1 MLSVSREFSPCG
13 KYCAYIA
20 QNGKFV
26 VHDVETSTIHQVY
39 TPNMHLNVP
48 CTSFAWIQIGDAEMK
63 VKKKSKKARASLV
76 NNGANV
82 QLLVAFGTSKGGVA
96 FYNLATA
103 TIDRT
108 CKGDGHT
115 APITAIYFNAN
126 YNPDALYTAGAD
138 GNVIEWSISQCS
150 QQKVHHIGVEK
161 LTCVL
166 AHSGSILTGAKQLK
180 LWNTEEGALERTLT
194 GHTSNTQLLQLIASD
209 ADNIYVLS
217 GSVNDRNLSLWSLNN
232 EAGNSPVAA
241 FALDDV
247 PEYISPKMVDS
258 KLHLTAVSRT
268 GVAHYFVRDM
278 GKLSVKKP
286 YRASHTFEIAMDTVS
301 SKKQAV
307 DRLPV
312 FIATV
317 QYAAQQEQILLGYG
331 SEWNM
336 RFEHVAIEEDVKM
349 NVLIREPLKLLEGK
363 TKEGDLKSKTPTVDT
378 ANVEYVNAANAT
390 RKTVKEVEI
399 PMEVR
404 LENLSTPKTSS
415 KNMIRL
421 LIQGL
426 HSRDANLLRN
436 VFAVDDS
443 EMIQQTLGRL
453 PPQYVSPLLNELS
466 HKMQMKTMHVKTA
479 VCWLKHLIHI
489 HASQLMALGSTNLL
503 TNFSTCLGIIEY
515 RVEHLNSLS
524 KYVLRLRGRLGLL
537 IDQIDRSK
545 NQAANLDDRA
555 NMNVLVYQEGDDSD
569 ADSMLEKDDADL
581 QGSSNEEMYDEDDNE
596 AEEAGYANGT
606 ASSAEQRRN
615 GYSGKDSDEES
626 MEVSD

>member
-1 MLSVSREFSPCG
+1 MFSMTREFSPCG
-13 KYCAYIA
+13 KYSGYIS
-20 QNGKFV
+20 QQGTFV
-26 VHDVETSTIHQVY
+26 VHDVETSALHQVY

-48 CTSFAWIQIGDAEMK
+48 CTSFAWVQIGDAETK

-76 NNGANV
+76 ENGTSV

-103 TIDRT
+103 TIERT

-115 APITAIYFNAN
+115 APITAIHYNARH
-126 YNPDALYTAGAD
+126 NPDALYTAGAD

-150 QQKVHHIGVEK
+150 QQRVYHIGVEK

-166 AHSGSILTGAKQLK
+166 AHSGTIVTGAKQLK
-180 LWNTEEGALERTLT
+180 LWSIEKDALERTLI
-194 GHTSNTQLLQLIASD
+194 GHTSNTQLLQLVAPD
-209 ADNIYVLS
+209 ADNIYILS
-217 GSVNDRNLSLWSLNN
+217 GSVNDRNLSLWSLSDEESN
-232 EAGNSPVAA
+232 APVAA

-247 PEYISPKMVDS
+247 PEYISPKMVDG
-258 KLHLTAVSRT
+258 KLHLIAVSRT
-268 GVAHYFVRDM
+268 GIAHYFVRDM

-286 YRASHTFEIAMDTVS
+286 YRASHTFEVALDMVS
-301 SKKQAV
+301 TKKQAV

-312 FIATV
+312 CMATV
-317 QYAAQQEQILLGYG
+317 KYAAQQDQILLGYG
-331 SEWNM
+331 SEWHV
-336 RFEHVAIEEDVKM
+336 RFEHVAIEEDVKI
-349 NVLIREPLKLLEGK
+349 NVIIREPVKVMEGK
-363 TKEGDLKSKTPTVDT
+363 AKEGEHKSKTPTIDA
-378 ANVEYVNAANAT
+378 ANVEYMNAANAS

-415 KNMIRL
+415 KNMIHL
-421 LIQGL
+421 LVQGL
-426 HSRDANLLRN
+426 HSRDATLLRN

-443 EMIQQTLGRL
+443 DMVQQTLGRL

-466 HKMQMKTMHVKTA
+466 HMMQMKTMHVKTA
-479 VCWLKHLIHI
+479 VCWLKHLIHL
-489 HASQLMALGSTNLL
+489 HASQLMALGSSNLL

-524 KYVLRLRGRLGLL
+524 RLRGRLGLL

-545 NQAANLDDRA
+545 NRAANLDDRS

-569 ADSMLEKDDADL
+569 VDSMLEKDDADL
-581 QGSSNEEMYDEDDNE
+581 PGSSNEEMYDDDDNE
-596 AEEAGYANGT
+596 ADGVEPGYVNGT
-606 ASSAEQRRN
+606 DSGVDQYRRN
-615 GYSGKDSDEES
+615 GYSRKNEES

>member
-1 MLSVSREFSPCG
+1 MLSTAREFSPCG

-26 VHDVETSTIHQVY
+26 VHDVETSTIHQIY
-39 TPNMHLNVP
+39 TPNMHLTVP
-48 CTSFAWIQIGDAEMK
+48 CTSFAWLQIGDADMK

-76 NNGANV
+76 QNGANV
-82 QLLVAFGTSKGGVA
+82 QLMVAFGTSKGGVA

-126 YNPDALYTAGAD
+126 HNPDALYTAGAD

-166 AHSGSILTGAKQLK
+166 AHSNTILTGAKQLK
-180 LWNTEEGALERTLT
+180 LWNTEDGALGRTLT
-194 GHTSNTQLLQLIASD
+194 GHTSNTQLLQLVAPD

-217 GSVNDRNLSLWSLNN
+217 GSANDRNLSLWSLSN
-232 EAGNSPVAA
+232 EESNTPVAA

-268 GVAHYFVRDM
+268 GIVHYFVRDM

-286 YRASHTFEIAMDTVS
+286 YRASHTFEIAADTVS

-312 FIATV
+312 LIATV

-331 SEWNM
+331 SELDM

-349 NVLIREPLKLLEGK
+349 NVLVREPTKLLAGV
-363 TKEGDLKSKTPTVDT
+363 KEGDLKTKTPTVDA
-378 ANVEYVNAANAT
+378 ANVEYMNAANAT
-390 RKTVKEVEI
+390 RKFAKEVET

-415 KNMIRL
+415 KNMIHL

-426 HSRDANLLRN
+426 HSKDASLLKY
-436 VFAVDDS
+436 VFSVDDS
-443 EMIQQTLGRL
+443 EMVQQTLARL

-489 HASQLMALGSTNLL
+489 HASQLMALGSSNLL
-503 TNFSTCLGIIEY
+503 ANFSTCLGVIEY

-524 KYVLRLRGRLGLL
+524 KLRGRLGLL

-555 NMNVLVYQEGDDSD
+555 NVNVLVYQEGDDSD
-569 ADSMLEKDDADL
+569 VDSMLEKDDADL
-581 QGSSNEEMYDEDDNE
+581 PGSSNEEMYDDEDDNE
-596 AEEAGYANGT
+596 YEDAGYANGT
-606 ASSAEQRRN
+606 VSKAKQQRN
-615 GYSGKDSDEES
+615 GNAGKDSDEES
-626 MEVSD
+626 MDVSD